1 MLLEPG
7 PSSISVLDV
16 SEIGCYVSH
25 RLVLHPYTAAYI
37 LSFLLVLLSSKSR
50 RHGADHS
57 VVKQGHRRTLLLI
70 TDLPDLC
77 FCGDCCRYD
86 YEEVDADAAGKMMK
100 DLETVMFDRSFVG
113 KQLSA
118 GDKVYT
124 VEKADNFEYNDP
136 VDGSVSRNQVG
147 TVLLGLAAASES

>member
-1 MLLEPG
+1 M
-7 PSSISVLDV
+7 
-16 SEIGCYVSH
+16 
-25 RLVLHPYTAAYI
+25 
-37 LSFLLVLLSSKSR
+37 FLW
-50 RHGADHS
+50 
-57 VVKQGHRRTLLLI
+57 
-70 TDLPDLC
+70 
-77 FCGDCCRYD
+77 DCCRYD